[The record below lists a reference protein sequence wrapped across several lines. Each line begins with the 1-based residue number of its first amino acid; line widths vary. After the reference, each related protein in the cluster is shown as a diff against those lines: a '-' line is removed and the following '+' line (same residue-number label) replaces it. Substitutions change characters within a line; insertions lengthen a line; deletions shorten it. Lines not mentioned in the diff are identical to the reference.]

1 MNYEPTI
8 YEYTYLLSP
17 AKSWKSFGT
26 LDIVVNTPYYM
37 TESGSEGFE
46 RTEMGYSCHLTG
58 LPEGELTFTL
68 CSQSEAKAP
77 AFYNNEVQILVI
89 VLGIGVFAA
98 IAVLFI
104 RRKRRN

>member
-1 MNYEPTI
+1 M
-8 YEYTYLLSP
+8 
-17 AKSWKSFGT
+17 
-26 LDIVVNTPYYM
+26 
-37 TESGSEGFE
+37 
-46 RTEMGYSCHLTG
+46 TG